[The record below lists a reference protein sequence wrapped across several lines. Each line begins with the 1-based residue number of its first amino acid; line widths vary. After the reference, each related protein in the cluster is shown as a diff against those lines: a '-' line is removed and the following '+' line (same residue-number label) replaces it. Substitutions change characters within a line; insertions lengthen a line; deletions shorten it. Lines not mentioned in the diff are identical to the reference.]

1 MLKKKAVQVLK
12 ANVSLI
18 CMNTISGGLGI
29 TENTAVMYA
38 QIQLHF
44 LSSFVTDVKYICN
57 TSKQYFLL

>member
-44 LSSFVTDVKYICN
+44 CNRRQEQNLDTFWYIW
-57 TSKQYFLL
+57 